1 MSISALNVNDTLLPK
16 TPIFGNAT
24 IEPVYIIKKGPKEV
38 KIKDVVTGQVDTVTE
53 EQLKQNFTRM
63 TEEAIAEG
71 SGVDLTPEDIED
83 FKKNTETITD
93 TLEDV
98 TALNDT
104 AKAVEEADTKGSFRD
119 RLKNKKCN
127 I

>member
-1 MSISALNVNDTLLPK
+1 M
-16 TPIFGNAT
+16 
-24 IEPVYIIKKGPKEV
+24 
-38 KIKDVVTGQVDTVTE
+38 TE
-53 EQLKQNFTRM
+53 EELKNFTRM
-63 TEEAIAEG
+63 TEEAITEQQ
-71 SGVDLTPEDIED
+71 GVDLTPEDVED
-83 FKKNTETITD
+83 FKKNTETITE

-104 AKAVEEADTKGSFRD
+104 AKAVEEAETKGSFRD